1 MCFRDTFTMEVDD
14 CKWVDP
20 NDILVPI
27 ILQQIHYVIRYLFT
41 MAAAIATTTT
51 IFVFHHL
58 LRCNALFRVKNRQV
72 SLPEE
77 AHAESQRDTEAIIYP
92 RLKSWAR
99 DTDTMKQ
106 NAKAFEFASELE
118 KKPRGNSEVS
128 PLRSIFDSL
137 KPAKKVEVYTEP
149 KQRLL
154 DPFDLQPLGP
164 IATISAAVSPKNFM
178 LTSLALFSKPTTPQS
193 ITLINSS
200 AKNATL
206 IQQTKS
212 KIAVPSIL
220 TLLESFG
227 HSQKHREEVEVG
239 RDQTAN
245 VLGMP
250 IGRKNGISLAPLRG
264 LSIGNEDMFGPITI
278 NNKYNINWGFFND
291 LNKVFNKVA

>member
-1 MCFRDTFTMEVDD
+1 MSSVTSSLWRPLLLLLPVIFKSNST
-14 CKWVDP
+14 
-20 NDILVPI
+20 
-27 ILQQIHYVIRYLFT
+27 QQLSF
-41 MAAAIATTTT
+41 
-51 IFVFHHL
+51 
-58 LRCNALFRVKNRQV
+58 
-72 SLPEE
+72 E

-137 KPAKKVEVYTEP
+137 KPAKK
-149 KQRLL
+149 
-154 DPFDLQPLGP
+154 DLQPLGP